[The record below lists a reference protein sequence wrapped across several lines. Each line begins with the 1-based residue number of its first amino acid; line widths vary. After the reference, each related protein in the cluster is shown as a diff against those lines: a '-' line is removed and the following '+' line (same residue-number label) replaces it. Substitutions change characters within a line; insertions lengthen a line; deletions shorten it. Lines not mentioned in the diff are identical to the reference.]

1 MAEKNILTHSRKK
14 EAQVLLQNNRF
25 SEAGV
30 IYSQVCQIDK
40 TDADA
45 WFTLGVIN
53 GKLNNAVEAID
64 CFRRA
69 VSLQPDYALAHF
81 NLGMALRGQG
91 RNGEAVDAF
100 REVTRLAPQRPE
112 AYVGLGQTLMSLDRL
127 DEAADCFRALLK
139 LTPGDAEAL
148 VNLGRILQHAQN
160 NLEEAV
166 SCYRR
171 ALQLEPGYASVY
183 DNLGSALCNQ
193 GIHAEAVACYRKALA
208 ITPDDSLAHSNLL
221 LMMHYLPGQNAE
233 ELFAEH
239 RRWAQTHANIP
250 GGVAHHA
257 NSRDPERRLRVGY
270 VSPDF
275 RDHPVAFFFE
285 PLLANHDR
293 NAVEP
298 VCYSNVARP
307 DETTAR
313 LRSMAVQW
321 RDIRALN
328 DERAANMIRED
339 AIDILVDMAGHTGG
353 SRLMVFARKPAPIQV
368 TWLGYPNTTGLAAMD
383 YLLTDELVDP
393 PGEDIYYTEK
403 LIRLPGAFFCY
414 APPADA
420 PAVTALPARARGVVT
435 FGSLNTLAKLND
447 QVIDLWCEV
456 LHANPASRL
465 LVYRNTLKGAVKGR
479 FAAKFAARGIGGERL
494 QLRSDLPPGQGYLDI
509 YGEIDIALD
518 TFPWSGH
525 TTSCE
530 ALWMGVPVITLY
542 GKSHAG
548 RMCASVLA
556 GMGLSHLTARTP
568 DDYVRIATALS
579 GDLDALEQ
587 MRAGLRARMA
597 ASPLCDGH
605 AFARKIEA
613 AYREI
618 WRTWCADTQA
628 ETRRVALNVTPPHG
642 YR

>member
-25 SEAGV
+25 SEAGA

-53 GKLNNAVEAID
+53 GKLNNAVEAIE
-64 CFRRA
+64 CFRKA
-69 VSLQPDYALAHF
+69 IALQPAHALAYY
-81 NLGMALRGQG
+81 NLGMSLRGQG
-91 RNGEAVDAF
+91 RIEEAAGAY
-100 REVTRLAPQRPE
+100 REVTRLTPQRPE
-112 AYVGLGQTLMSLDRL
+112 GYIGLGQTLMSLDRL

-208 ITPDDSLAHSNLL
+208 ITPNDSLARSNLL

-233 ELFAEH
+233 DLFAEH

-275 RDHPVAFFFE
+275 RAHPVAFFFE

-313 LRSMAVQW
+313 LRSMTAQW
-321 RDIRALN
+321 RDVRALS
-328 DERAANMIRED
+328 DEQMADMIRED

-353 SRLMVFARKPAPIQV
+353 NRLKVFARKPAPIQV
-368 TWLGYPNTTGLAAMD
+368 TWLGYPNTTGLPAMD
-383 YLLTDELVDP
+383 YRLTDSISDP
-393 PGEDIYYTEK
+393 ADEPAYYTE
-403 LIRLPGAFFCY
+403 RLVRLDGAFFCY
-414 APPADA
+414 VPPADA
-420 PAVTALPARARGVVT
+420 PAVTPLPARTKEFVT

-447 QVIDLWCEV
+447 GVIALWCDV
-456 LHANPASRL
+456 LRANPASRL
-465 LVYRNTLKGAVKGR
+465 LVYRDTLKGAVKER
-479 FAAKFAARGIGGERL
+479 FAAQFAVRGIGGDRL
-494 QLRSDLPPGQGYLDI
+494 QLRSDLPPGQGYIDI
-509 YGEIDIALD
+509 YREIDIALD
-518 TFPWSGH
+518 TFPWGGH

-530 ALWMGVPVITLY
+530 ALWMGVPVVTLY

-568 DDYVRIATALS
+568 DDYVHIATALS

-587 MRAGLRARMA
+587 MRTGLRTRMA
-597 ASPLCDGH
+597 ASPLCDGR
-605 AFARKIEA
+605 AFARKVET
-613 AYREI
+613 AYREM
-618 WRTWCADTQA
+618 WRRWCASRGQ
-628 ETRRVALNVTPPHG
+628 NV
-642 YR
+642 

>member
-1 MAEKNILTHSRKK
+1 MTKKNILTHSKKRKAL
-14 EAQVLLQNNRF
+14 ELVQGNRF
-25 SEAGV
+25 AEARVLCMEICRLDG
-30 IYSQVCQIDK
+30 
-40 TDADA
+40 ADA
-45 WFTLGVIN
+45 EAWFMLGTIN
-53 GKLNNAVEAID
+53 GRLNNAAETID

-69 VSLQPDYALAHF
+69 VALQPGHALAYF

-91 RNGEAVDAF
+91 RNEEAVDAF
-100 REVTRLAPQRPE
+100 REVTRLVPQRPE
-112 AYVGLGQTLMSLDRL
+112 AYVCLGQVLMTLGRF
-127 DEAADCFRALLK
+127 DEAGDCLQALLK
-139 LTPGDAEAL
+139 VTPQDVEAWA
-148 VNLGRILQHAQN
+148 NRGKIFHAKGHFD
-160 NLEEAV
+160 EAV

-171 ALQLEPGYASVY
+171 ALRLEPRYGGIY
-183 DNLGSALCNQ
+183 DNLACVLCNQ
-193 GIHAEAVACYRKALA
+193 GLYEEALANHRKALEIIPNDTTA
-208 ITPDDSLAHSNLL
+208 YSNLL
-221 LMMHYLPGQNAE
+221 LTMHYLPGQNAE

-239 RRWAQTHANIP
+239 RRWAQVHANIP

-368 TWLGYPNTTGLAAMD
+368 TWLGYPNTTGLPAVD
-383 YLLTDELVDP
+383 YRLTDSISDP
-393 PGEDIYYTEK
+393 PDERALYTEK

-613 AYREI
+613 AYREM

>member
-1 MAEKNILTHSRKK
+1 
-14 EAQVLLQNNRF
+14 
-25 SEAGV
+25 
-30 IYSQVCQIDK
+30 
-40 TDADA
+40 
-45 WFTLGVIN
+45 
-53 GKLNNAVEAID
+53 
-64 CFRRA
+64 
-69 VSLQPDYALAHF
+69 
-81 NLGMALRGQG
+81 
-91 RNGEAVDAF
+91 
-100 REVTRLAPQRPE
+100 
-112 AYVGLGQTLMSLDRL
+112 
-127 DEAADCFRALLK
+127 
-139 LTPGDAEAL
+139 
-148 VNLGRILQHAQN
+148 
-160 NLEEAV
+160 
-166 SCYRR
+166 
-171 ALQLEPGYASVY
+171 
-183 DNLGSALCNQ
+183 
-193 GIHAEAVACYRKALA
+193 
-208 ITPDDSLAHSNLL
+208 
-221 LMMHYLPGQNAE
+221 
-233 ELFAEH
+233 
-239 RRWAQTHANIP
+239 
-250 GGVAHHA
+250 
-257 NSRDPERRLRVGY
+257 
-270 VSPDF
+270 
-275 RDHPVAFFFE
+275 
-285 PLLANHDR
+285 
-293 NAVEP
+293 
-298 VCYSNVARP
+298 
-307 DETTAR
+307 
-313 LRSMAVQW
+313 
-321 RDIRALN
+321 
-328 DERAANMIRED
+328 
-339 AIDILVDMAGHTGG
+339 MAGHTGG

-368 TWLGYPNTTGLAAMD
+368 TWLGYPNTTGLPAVD
-383 YLLTDELVDP
+383 YRLTDSISDP
-393 PGEDIYYTEK
+393 PDERALYTEK

-618 WRTWCADTQA
+618 WRTWCA
-628 ETRRVALNVTPPHG
+628 G
-642 YR
+642 G

>member
-1 MAEKNILTHSRKK
+1 
-14 EAQVLLQNNRF
+14 
-25 SEAGV
+25 
-30 IYSQVCQIDK
+30 
-40 TDADA
+40 
-45 WFTLGVIN
+45 
-53 GKLNNAVEAID
+53 
-64 CFRRA
+64 
-69 VSLQPDYALAHF
+69 
-81 NLGMALRGQG
+81 
-91 RNGEAVDAF
+91 
-100 REVTRLAPQRPE
+100 
-112 AYVGLGQTLMSLDRL
+112 
-127 DEAADCFRALLK
+127 
-139 LTPGDAEAL
+139 
-148 VNLGRILQHAQN
+148 
-160 NLEEAV
+160 
-166 SCYRR
+166 
-171 ALQLEPGYASVY
+171 
-183 DNLGSALCNQ
+183 
-193 GIHAEAVACYRKALA
+193 
-208 ITPDDSLAHSNLL
+208 
-221 LMMHYLPGQNAE
+221 
-233 ELFAEH
+233 
-239 RRWAQTHANIP
+239 
-250 GGVAHHA
+250 
-257 NSRDPERRLRVGY
+257 
-270 VSPDF
+270 
-275 RDHPVAFFFE
+275 
-285 PLLANHDR
+285 
-293 NAVEP
+293 
-298 VCYSNVARP
+298 
-307 DETTAR
+307 
-313 LRSMAVQW
+313 MAVQW

-368 TWLGYPNTTGLAAMD
+368 TWLGYPNTTGLPAVD
-383 YLLTDELVDP
+383 YRLTDSISDP
-393 PGEDIYYTEK
+393 PDERALYTEK

-542 GKSHAG
+542 GKSH
-548 RMCASVLA
+548 V
-556 GMGLSHLTARTP
+556 
-568 DDYVRIATALS
+568 
-579 GDLDALEQ
+579 EQ

-597 ASPLCDGH
+597 SSPLCDGH

-618 WRTWCADTQA
+618 WRTWCA
-628 ETRRVALNVTPPHG
+628 G
-642 YR
+642 G